1 MNETV
6 RVGAP
11 APSSSAAST
20 VAAAPISRLIPEYYV
35 DAGEAAKFLR
45 ICRRAALQMAREG
58 VIPAHPLGNGKRKQW
73 RFLLSELDEW
83 MRGRVNSG
91 RRPCS
96 ANRRNSQ

>member
-6 RVGAP
+6 KVDASVRSSSVAGTATTAP
-11 APSSSAAST
+11 ASPRT
-20 VAAAPISRLIPEYYV
+20 PEYYE

-45 ICRRAALQMAREG
+45 IQRRTLLKMARDG
-58 VIPAHPLGNGKRKQW
+58 VIPAHPLGDGRRKLW

-83 MRGRVNSG
+83 MRDRVNSA

-96 ANRRNSQ
+96 PNRRDMQ

>member
-11 APSSSAAST
+11 GSNAAGT
-20 VAAAPISRLIPEYYV
+20 VAPATSLRLTPEYYV

-45 ICRRAALQMAREG
+45 ICRRAALQMARDG

-73 RFLLSELDEW
+73 RFLLSELDDW
-83 MRGRVNSG
+83 MRSRVNSG

-96 ANRRNSQ
+96 PNRRDLQ